1 MSRQRRRPL
10 RWTIGLVATIV
21 LVVLFAPTTVGGATS
36 YVIVSGSSM
45 EPTLDEGDLVVVRQG
60 QYEVGDIVAFQ
71 TGNGLVI
78 HRIVDGSAE
87 GGFVMQGDNKT
98 GPDTWS
104 PLPDEIVGEYFAK
117 VPLAGRWV
125 HGLASNPAWFGAL
138 VGGLGSL
145 MIWSPRRR
153 RRGTHTAT
161 ASGRRL
167 RPSGVEAS
175 VRRDGATLI
184 VFALMVLLLGAAT
197 VWLMLRP
204 LERIETV
211 DRILFEHEARF
222 AYSASVE
229 PSVVY
234 DSDTVSSPSSGSDPT
249 ALYTQLLDQL
259 LVEFRYRLESPAAE
273 SVHGTI
279 DAELRIGAGEE
290 LWTRTVPLLGSFEF
304 NGSSTSTSFPVD
316 VSRVLA
322 MVNRAEEETGFSP
335 GTYQLAVAARVRLEA
350 SPGEPSVEFFEAVL
364 PMELRGTLLTI
375 VNENLAMT
383 AVTSKPEERLE
394 PHDIDILGLS
404 VSTRSARAT
413 VGALLAMAL
422 LGGVIHAIGVRRRLG
437 SGELARIRLRY
448 GSLIVPVSETTPNGE
463 HAVEVKSMSDLVR
476 LARRAEQMVFHQ
488 QDATSRTRFF
498 VPDGAVVYEF
508 RPSGTGRETR

>member
-1 MSRQRRRPL
+1 
-10 RWTIGLVATIV
+10 
-21 LVVLFAPTTVGGATS
+21 
-36 YVIVSGSSM
+36 
-45 EPTLDEGDLVVVRQG
+45 
-60 QYEVGDIVAFQ
+60 
-71 TGNGLVI
+71 
-78 HRIVDGSAE
+78 
-87 GGFVMQGDNKT
+87 
-98 GPDTWS
+98 
-104 PLPDEIVGEYFAK
+104 
-117 VPLAGRWV
+117 
-125 HGLASNPAWFGAL
+125 
-138 VGGLGSL
+138 
-145 MIWSPRRR
+145 
-153 RRGTHTAT
+153 
-161 ASGRRL
+161 
-167 RPSGVEAS
+167 
-175 VRRDGATLI
+175 
-184 VFALMVLLLGAAT
+184 MVLLLGAAT

-211 DRILFEHEARF
+211 DRILFEHEAQF

-394 PHDIDILGLS
+394 PNDIDILGLS